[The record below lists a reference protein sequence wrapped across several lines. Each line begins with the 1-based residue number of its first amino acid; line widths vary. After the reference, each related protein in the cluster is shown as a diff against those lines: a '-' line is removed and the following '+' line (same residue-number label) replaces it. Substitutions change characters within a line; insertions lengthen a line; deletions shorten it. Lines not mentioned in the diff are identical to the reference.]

1 MKEELVL
8 LEELQ
13 AIDRT
18 LDTRLSE
25 QLALK
30 DEIEQMQQRLNSV
43 KETLT
48 EQMQQMES
56 FRSERQEIENA
67 ISSEN
72 DNIKR
77 SETNMKEIRT
87 NKEFQA
93 VGREINTAR
102 KQVEELEEQQ
112 LQLDSKIEELQTA
125 ISGCQSELDQANAAA
140 ESDCKEKQCSIDSI
154 TNLVEETSKKREKL
168 FQKLPGSLSRRYTQ
182 LREQRRGQA
191 LAIVRDGRCMGCNM
205 HLPPQLYNLLC
216 RGDELHFCPHCQR
229 IMILK
234 LEQSQ
239 AVA

>member
-1 MKEELVL
+1 MKEELGL

-13 AIDRT
+13 AIDQT
-18 LDTRLSE
+18 LDYKLAE

-30 DEIEQMQQRLNSV
+30 SEIEQMHQKLTSI

-48 EQMQQMES
+48 EQMQQMEG
-56 FRSERQEIENA
+56 FCSERQELENA
-67 ISSEN
+67 INSEN
-72 DNIKR
+72 ENIKR

-112 LQLDSKIEELQTA
+112 LQLDSKIEELQAA
-125 ISGCQSELDQANAAA
+125 ISSCQSELDQASVVA
-140 ESDCKEKQCSIDSI
+140 ESDCKEKQSSIDSI

-191 LAIVRDGRCMGCNM
+191 LAIVRDGRCIGCNM
-205 HLPPQLYNLLC
+205 QLPPQLYNLLC

-229 IMILK
+229 IMVLK
-234 LEQSQ
+234 LEQDQ
-239 AVA
+239 AAA